1 VSLSRKILSQKPP
14 HHLPASITVFLLM
27 SFLVFLAPKTAY
39 PVDVTLTWSANTET
53 DLAGY
58 RIYHH
63 EEGQAYDYNYPL
75 WEGIDTTCTIY
86 SLDDTTNHYF
96 VARAFDI
103 YWNESEDSVEVSLE
117 ASADTDGDGILDT
130 DEINLYQTDP
140 ADTDTDGDGISD
152 GEELAY
158 WGSNL
163 DTDYDGDGLNNLLDS
178 DSDNDGM
185 PDGAE
190 LREGFDPS
198 DPTSKAELF
207 PLQIGE
213 VRVDHNWKHVAFSQ
227 TFQDPVVVVKSF
239 SSYDGDPAVVRIQ
252 NIDATGFEI
261 RIQEW
266 DYLDGIHGEESVSYV
281 AMERGLHT
289 LPDGTLVEAQ
299 RLDTDVTNGFTQVN
313 FTGSFP
319 VTPVIIAAV
328 STYNGGDAVTTRTR
342 DITAAGFQVGM
353 EEQEL
358 NAQSHVTETI
368 SYIAWQ
374 PSSGTVDGLTFEV
387 TTTSDMVTDNL
398 STIVYH
404 ETFLSLPV
412 FIGDMQT
419 TDGGDT
425 ANVRWQNQDLY
436 AVDVRIAEEQSSD
449 SEIGHTTEVVG
460 YMLLSMGSDTD
471 GDGTPDL
478 IDNCPND
485 PNKNEAGICG
495 CGLSDTDTDGDG
507 AANCN
512 DGCLDDPNKT
522 VPGDCGCGVADTD
535 SDGDGNPD
543 CNESVNMP
551 PTADAGPDQTVD
563 EGSTVTLDGSNSWD
577 DDGTIVSYDWTQIGG
592 VAVTLSETWTAQP
605 IFTAPD
611 VGSEWILLT
620 FQVTITDDGGLQ
632 SQDTCIVQV
641 SPLNIEPPGSALY
654 VSGVTIELRQM
665 GRFRRSRW
673 QSNYEARAY
682 VVVMDEFGM
691 LVSGASIR
699 GDWTINGVSLNAS
712 FGTTNGA
719 GQARLDSNKVKPESG
734 DTFTLTVTEIT
745 KDGYTYD
752 PSGNTHSITVP

>member
-1 VSLSRKILSQKPP
+1 MSPSRKIPSQKPL
-14 HHLPASITVFLLM
+14 HHLPAGMTIFVFL
-27 SFLVFLAPKTAY
+27 SFLVLLAPATAY
-39 PVDVTLTWSANTET
+39 PVDVTLSWSANTET

-58 RIYHH
+58 RIYHR
-63 EEGQAYDYNYPL
+63 EEGQAYDYNYPF
-75 WEGIDTTCTIY
+75 WEGTDTTCTIY

-96 VARAFDI
+96 VGRAFDI
-103 YWNESEDSVEVSLE
+103 YSNESLDSAEVSLE
-117 ASADTDGDGILDT
+117 VSADTDGDGILDT
-130 DEINLYQTDP
+130 DEANLYQTDP
-140 ADTDTDGDGISD
+140 ADTDTDDDGLSD

-158 WGSNL
+158 WGSNWE
-163 DTDYDGDGLNNLLDS
+163 TDYDGDSLNNLLDS

-198 DPTSKAELF
+198 DPASKAELF
-207 PLQIGE
+207 PLEIGE
-213 VRVDHNWKHVAFSQ
+213 VRVDHNWKRVAFSQ
-227 TFQDPVVVVKSF
+227 TFEDPVLVVKSF
-239 SSYDGDPAVVRIQ
+239 SSYDSAPAVVRIQ
-252 NIDATGFEI
+252 NIDSSGFEV

-266 DYLDGIHGEESVSYV
+266 DYLDGIHGKETVSYL

-319 VTPVIIAAV
+319 VPPVIIAAV

-342 DITAAGFQVGM
+342 DITATGFRVGM

-358 NAQSHVTETI
+358 NAQSHVTETL

-387 TTTSDMVTDNL
+387 NTSSDMITDSL
-398 STIVYH
+398 TTIVYH

-412 FIGDMQT
+412 FIADMQT

-449 SEIGHTTEVVG
+449 SEIAHTTEVVG

-485 PNKNEAGICG
+485 PTKTEPGICG
-495 CGLSDTDTDGDG
+495 CGVADTDSDGDG
-507 AANCN
+507 VADCN
-512 DGCLDDPNKT
+512 DGCIDDPNKT
-522 VPGDCGCGVADTD
+522 APGACGCGVADTD

-543 CNESVNMP
+543 CNEAVNMP

-563 EGSTVTLDGSNSWD
+563 EGRTVTLDGSNSWD
-577 DDGTIVSYDWTQIGG
+577 VDGTVVSYTWTQVDG
-592 VAVTLSETWTAQP
+592 VTVTLSETRTAQP
-605 IFTAPD
+605 FFTAPD
-611 VGSEWILLT
+611 VGPEGASLT
-620 FQVTITDDGGLQ
+620 FQLTVTDDGGLQ
-632 SQDTCIVQV
+632 SADTCIIDVV
-641 SPLNIEPPGSALY
+641 DLSMEPVCPAIRIAQIAIDIKRKGPDY
-654 VSGVTIELRQM
+654 Q
-665 GRFRRSRW
+665 
-673 QSNYEARAY
+673 ARAY
-682 VVVMDEFGM
+682 VVVLDESDIG
-691 LVSGASIR
+691 VREASLR
-699 GDWTINGVSLNAS
+699 GQWTINGTPLSAS
-712 FGTTNGA
+712 FGSTNGNGEA
-719 GQARLDSNKVKPESG
+719 KLDSDKVKAKSG

-745 KDGYTYD
+745 KDGCTYD
-752 PSGNTHSITVP
+752 TSGTTRSVAVP